1 MSKSKN
7 LETLIGGMAIG
18 SALGT
23 IIGLLTAPR
32 TGRDSRKMIKKTTI
46 KLSHNLQQKVGHLS
60 EETLNN
66 WEETLTRL
74 KIAIAAG
81 IEASQI
87 KDSESAPTHKIDQ

>member
-7 LETLIGGMAIG
+7 IETLIGGILIG
-18 SALGT
+18 SAVGT
-23 IIGLLTAPR
+23 VIGLLTAPR
-32 TGRDSRKMIKKTTI
+32 SGRDTRKLIQKRTTE
-46 KLSHNLQQKVGHLS
+46 LSDNLQKQATRLS

-66 WEETLTRL
+66 WEDTLMRL

-87 KDSESAPTHKIDQ
+87 KEIDYK